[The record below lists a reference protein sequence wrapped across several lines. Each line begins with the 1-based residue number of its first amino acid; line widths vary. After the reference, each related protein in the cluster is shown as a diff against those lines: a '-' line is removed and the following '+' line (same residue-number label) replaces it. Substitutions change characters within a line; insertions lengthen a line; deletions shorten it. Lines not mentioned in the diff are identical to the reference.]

1 MWGKGK
7 VGLIPSKTSLLLIKI
22 FTIQGGKSKSHQRV
36 TDRVL
41 WRCRERR
48 KNFQLGCQKTHH
60 EADRRWVDL
69 FPLVGDQDRDL
80 QVGGNNVVTEI
91 ENQGIHIYL
100 WENTERERAAK

>member
-1 MWGKGK
+1 MWGNGK

-22 FTIQGGKSKSHQRV
+22 FTIQGGKSKCHQRV
-36 TDRVL
+36 IECYGDAEKGGRTSSWD
-41 WRCRERR
+41 
-48 KNFQLGCQKTHH
+48 GQKMHH

-91 ENQGIHIYL
+91 ENQGIHVYL